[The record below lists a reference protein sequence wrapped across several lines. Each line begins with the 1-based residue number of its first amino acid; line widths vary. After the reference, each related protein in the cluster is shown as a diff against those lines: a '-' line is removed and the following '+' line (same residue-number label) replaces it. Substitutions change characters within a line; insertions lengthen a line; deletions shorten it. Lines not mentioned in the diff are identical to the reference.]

1 MTVSKLTRLK
11 CVDMFTELLPEYT
24 PEQITYIEMSLYEKN
39 PLNETEYINNSK
51 RICHNIAFMHKD
63 HVDSFINK
71 SDTVIARISDAKMRG
86 PLLQSVMENERAE
99 YDNTL
104 KMLYEKVEEGSVA
117 SLKQKAA
124 ITCKKCDSSE
134 IVMAMAQTRSADE
147 GATMFFTCV
156 KCNQKWKVQ

>member
-71 SDTVIARISDAKMRG
+71 SDTVIARISDEVNA
-86 PLLQSVMENERAE
+86 V
-99 YDNTL
+99 
-104 KMLYEKVEEGSVA
+104 
-117 SLKQKAA
+117 
-124 ITCKKCDSSE
+124 
-134 IVMAMAQTRSADE
+134 
-147 GATMFFTCV
+147 
-156 KCNQKWKVQ
+156 